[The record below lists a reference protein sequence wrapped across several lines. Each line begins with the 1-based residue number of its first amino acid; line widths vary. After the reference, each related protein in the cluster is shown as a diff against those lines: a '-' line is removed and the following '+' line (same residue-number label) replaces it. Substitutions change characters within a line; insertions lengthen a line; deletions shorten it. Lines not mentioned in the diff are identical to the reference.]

1 MTVKE
6 INSQIDF
13 LKMQREELQNQ
24 AKALT
29 KQIVNLQRRIRHKEC
44 YEPRPKHTN
53 TIVYQTF
60 GKHYKDLTADEK
72 RKYDAMMQRERR
84 KRKLEELK

>member
-1 MTVKE
+1 MTAKE

-24 AKALT
+24 AKTLT
-29 KQIVNLQRRIRHKEC
+29 KQIVNLQRRIRHKET
-44 YEPRPKHTN
+44 YEPRIKNTN

-60 GKHYKDLTADEK
+60 GKHYGELNADEK
-72 RKYDAMMQRERR
+72 RKYNAMR
-84 KRKLEELK
+84 KREERSRKRMM